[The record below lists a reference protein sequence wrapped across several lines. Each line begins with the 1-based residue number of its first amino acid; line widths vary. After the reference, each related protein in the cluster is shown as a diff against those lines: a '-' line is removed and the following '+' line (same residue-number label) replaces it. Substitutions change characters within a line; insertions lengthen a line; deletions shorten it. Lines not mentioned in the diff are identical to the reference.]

1 MFVCWVPCIREGR
14 PGSLGSLDTGTCV
27 GNRGLDPS
35 PQGWEGDLVPTMPGC
50 VCPKVKDMD
59 LFSTSSR

>member
-27 GNRGLDPS
+27 GNRVWITVPRG
-35 PQGWEGDLVPTMPGC
+35 GGGVGGGGGGDLVPTMPGC
-50 VCPKVKDMD
+50 VCPKVKA
-59 LFSTSSR
+59 